1 MNKEHIWVIKT
12 ADLYQNQ
19 YVSEGIIPYHQ
30 SITEDIITKGLT
42 YRRDKAEQDATYKQ
56 IVSYIMCVHQKNL
69 FLMQRNAQIHES
81 TLANKYS
88 LGIGG
93 HLNAYDIARSVNL
106 WGIREFCEEVIY
118 HGSYSLKPYAF
129 INDNSNAIGSL
140 HLGLV
145 HIMEIEDQHIAIK
158 SEFRKGSFI
167 KIEDIDS
174 YYNNL
179 ESWSQLLF
187 NAYYKTT
194 HTN

>member
-12 ADLYQNQ
+12 TELYQNQ
-19 YVSEGIIPYHQ
+19 YVKEGIIPYHENI
-30 SITEDIITKGLT
+30 SEDIVKKGFT
-42 YRRDKAEQDATYKQ
+42 YRRDKAEQDANYKQ
-56 IVSYIMCVHQKNL
+56 IVSYIMCVHKSNI
-69 FLMQRNAQIHES
+69 FLMQRNAGIHES

-93 HLNAYDIARSVNL
+93 HLNAHDIERNINL
-106 WGIREFCEEVIY
+106 WGIREFYEEVIY

-145 HIMEIEDQHIAIK
+145 HIMKIKEEHIAIK
-158 SEFRKGSFI
+158 SEFRKGFFI
-167 KIEDIDS
+167 KIEDVSS
-174 YYNNL
+174 YYQNL

-187 NAYYKTT
+187 NAYKKTT

>member
-12 ADLYQNQ
+12 AELYQNQ
-19 YVSEGIIPYHQ
+19 YVREGIIPYHE
-30 SITEDIITKGLT
+30 SIAEDIMTKGFT

-56 IVSYIMCVHQKNL
+56 IVSYIMCVHRGNI
-69 FLMQRNAQIHES
+69 FLMQRNAHIHES

-88 LGIGG
+88 IGIGG
-93 HLNAYDIARSVNL
+93 HLNPHDIARSINL

-145 HIMEIEDQHIAIK
+145 HIMQVEDEHITIK
-158 SEFRKGSFI
+158 SEFRKGSFV
-167 KIEDIDS
+167 KIEEIAF

-187 NAYYKTT
+187 NTYHQATRI
-194 HTN
+194 N